1 MVTRRNNIVM
11 SRLPKPE
18 RVRLPNWRTFPGK
31 YEKKKRV
38 SLANVT
44 VRRRYKREL
53 AGASKV
59 VEESKENEKI
69 SQKP

>member
-1 MVTRRNNIVM
+1 MR
-11 SRLPKPE
+11 E
-18 RVRLPNWRTFPGK
+18 
-31 YEKKKRV
+31 EKKV

-53 AGASKV
+53 VGTSKE